1 MKYLLHIDTA
11 TDTGIVA
18 IAGDGVIL
26 ASRTN
31 TEMRNHASTINN
43 MISDVLAAINCAL
56 QDISA
61 VVVCGGPG
69 SYTGLRI
76 GMATAKGL
84 CYALDIPL
92 LSNNR
97 LTMLAYQLWA
107 GQKVKAKQYI
117 SLILAREREFFAG
130 IYDEQF
136 NCVFQPKHILQ
147 SELQQII
154 PQVSGTQFITN
165 APADV
170 LYALNISD
178 IHINFDITNQL
189 PFWAQYAFQQ
199 FNANVSENL
208 ATTEPFY
215 LKQVYTHK

>member
-11 TDTGIVA
+11 TDTSAVA

-26 ASRTN
+26 ASRIN

-43 MISDVLAAINCAL
+43 MIDDVLAAANCSL
-56 QDISA
+56 GDISA
-61 VVVCGGPG
+61 IVVCGGPG

-92 LSNNR
+92 LSHNR

-107 GQKVKAKQYI
+107 SRQVKTAQYV
-117 SLILAREREFFAG
+117 SLIIARDKEYFVG

-136 NCVFQPKHILQ
+136 NCIIQPRHILEP
-147 SELQQII
+147 ELPQII
-154 PQVSGTQFITN
+154 PATTGTQFITN
-165 APADV
+165 AHEDV

-178 IHINFDITNQL
+178 IHINSDVTNQL
-189 PFWAQYAFQQ
+189 SFWAQYAFQQ
-199 FNANVSENL
+199 FNTNVSENI
-208 ATTEPFY
+208 ATAEPFY